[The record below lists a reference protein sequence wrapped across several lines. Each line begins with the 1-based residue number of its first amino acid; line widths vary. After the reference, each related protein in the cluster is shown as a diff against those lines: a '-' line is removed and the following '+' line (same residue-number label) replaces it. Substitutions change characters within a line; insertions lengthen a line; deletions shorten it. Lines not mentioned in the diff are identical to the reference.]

1 MAFKN
6 RQEWGSLSDF
16 FELSRGKQKK
26 SYFQGF
32 GRRLGVTLLLLLG
45 VWGAL
50 HWPGSLSGKLTSSL
64 GYYVENPASDW
75 TPAIEA
81 FVQDGIWLDSYDR
94 QVFGGD
100 VTRETAADP
109 TDMSL
114 PVSGTLVRPFS
125 PTTSRPGIEIA
136 AEPGAEVRAAL
147 DGTVVQVVSDQVLGR
162 LIEINHGRGL
172 STLYAG
178 LAEILVEPGQE
189 VRRGQIVGKLG
200 GSAQEAAELF
210 FGLYRDQQAV
220 DPLGYLIPASEI

>member
-1 MAFKN
+1 MAWKN
-6 RQEWGSLSDF
+6 RQEWGTLGDF
-16 FELSRGKQKK
+16 FDLAGGKQKK
-26 SYFQGF
+26 PYFQGL

-50 HWPGSLSGKLTSSL
+50 NWPGPLAGKLTSSL

-94 QVFGGD
+94 QVFGDD
-100 VTRETAADP
+100 VTRETAAEP
-109 TDMSL
+109 ADMAL
-114 PVSGTLVRPFS
+114 PVSGTLTQPFS
-125 PTTSRPGIEIA
+125 PAAPRPGIEIA